1 MCGVTRRTGFLA
13 TLALLLIAAALAGV
27 AGSASGAAA
36 KARPLLPARVYAPF
50 FQTWRPAGIK
60 LIAQQSGVRYF
71 TLAFVEATS
80 RRSCVTAWNAD
91 PSQTVAGGR
100 YLSGIAA
107 LRAMGGDVV
116 PSFGGYSADHNGN
129 EVGDSCHSLPDL
141 VAAYKSVITTLNVTR
156 VDMDVE
162 DLSLGRTVAI
172 DRRNKAL
179 RRVEDWAHNTG
190 RKLQVEY
197 TLPTT
202 PHGLEADALGVLKN
216 AKANGTRVDIVNIMT
231 FDYYDGT
238 TTRMGRAAIT
248 AAKGLHA
255 QLHALYPHRTGKELW
270 AMEGNTMLPGIDDYP
285 AKTEVTHLPDV
296 KAVRA
301 FAKSVGIST
310 LSTWAVQRDNGGC
323 PGVIDSD
330 HCSGLRQK
338 QWAFSKALIPF
349 TRG

>member
-1 MCGVTRRTGFLA
+1 MNLPLRWATAVVLA
-13 TLALLLIAAALAGV
+13 VAVALAALAGT
-27 AGSASGAAA
+27 ARAANP
-36 KARPLLPARVYAPF
+36 RPLLPSRVYAPF

-60 LIAQQSGVRYF
+60 LIAQQSGVRYL

-80 RRSCVTAWNAD
+80 RTSCIPAWNAD
-91 PSQTVAGGR
+91 PTQKVADGR

-107 LRAMGGDVV
+107 LRQMGGDVV

-129 EVGDSCHSLPDL
+129 EIGDSCHSLADL
-141 VAAYKSVITTLNVTR
+141 VAAYKSVITTLDVTR
-156 VDMDVE
+156 IDMDVE

-179 RRVEDWAHNTG
+179 RQVEDWAHNTG
-190 RKLQVEY
+190 RHLQLEY

-238 TTRMGRAAIT
+238 TTNMGAAAIS
-248 AAKGLHA
+248 AAKGLYT
-255 QLHALYPHRTGKELW
+255 QLHALYPARTPAKLW
-270 AMEGNTMLPGIDDYP
+270 AMEGNTFLNGIDDYP
-285 AKTEVTHLPDV
+285 AKTEVTHLPDA
-296 KAVRA
+296 KALRA
-301 FAKSVGIST
+301 FAKKVGIST
-310 LSTWAVQRDNGGC
+310 LSMWAVQRDNGGC

-330 HCSGLRQK
+330 HCSGLKQE
-338 QWAFSKALIPF
+338 QWAFSKQLIPF
-349 TRG
+349 TRP